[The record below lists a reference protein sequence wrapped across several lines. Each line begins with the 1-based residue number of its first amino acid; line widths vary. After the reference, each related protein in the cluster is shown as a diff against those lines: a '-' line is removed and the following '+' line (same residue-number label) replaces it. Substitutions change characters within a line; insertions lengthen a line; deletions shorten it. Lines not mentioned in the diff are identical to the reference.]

1 MKVAI
6 AIHRV
11 RPTGGQDRYAL
22 ELARRLVAPAALDL
36 ITIGAEGK
44 LPPEVG
50 IKLVRAPRRPML
62 VTAPLFR
69 RGAAAFVRAGGYDVV
84 HSVGGALPGAS
95 VITAQFC
102 AAEWQLLSPWSGW
115 YQRLVSAQAVR
126 DERATYRHP
135 NLAAV
140 IAVSR
145 RTAEEV
151 KRHYGPL
158 KVPVYVVP
166 NGVDLEA
173 FAPRPEAHVLR
184 GRPRLLFV
192 GAFGRKGLDIA
203 IRALA
208 RLRNDA
214 ELRAVGSGDVA
225 FYRRLAA
232 SLGVADKVTIEPPR
246 PEIQAAFAA
255 ADVFLFPTRYEPFG
269 MVIAEALAS
278 GVPVVTSSRAGAADL
293 IRDGESGWVVA
304 DPEDAA
310 AFAVAVDRI
319 FDDPAGWP
327 AMARAA
333 RDAVRG
339 LTWDSVAAQTLEVY
353 RGVTGGPAPRVP
365 RSSSPGIAPGVAAGA

>member
-1 MKVAI
+1 MKVAL
-6 AIHRV
+6 ALHRV

-22 ELARRLVAPAALDL
+22 ELARRLAAPAALDL
-36 ITIGAEGK
+36 ITIGAEGD
-44 LPPEVG
+44 LPPGVG
-50 IKLVRAPRRPML
+50 VKLVRAPLRPML

-69 RGAAAFVRAGGYDVV
+69 RGAAAIARAGGYDVV

-102 AAEWQLLSPWSGW
+102 AAEWRRLSPRSGW

-126 DERATYRHP
+126 DEQAAYAHP
-135 NLAAV
+135 SLAAV

-145 RTAEEV
+145 RTAEEI

-158 KVPVYVVP
+158 TVPVYVVP
-166 NGVDLEA
+166 NGVDLAA
-173 FAPRPEAHVLR
+173 FAPPAEPHVIR
-184 GRPRLLFV
+184 GRRRLLFV
-192 GAFGRKGLDIA
+192 GAFERKGLDVA

-214 ELRAVGSGDVA
+214 ELRAVGSGDA
-225 FYRRLAA
+225 PFHRRLAA
-232 SLGVADKVTIEPPR
+232 SLGVADRVTIEPP
-246 PEIQAAFAA
+246 QADIAKAFAA

-278 GVPVVTSSRAGAADL
+278 GVPVVTSGRAGAADL
-293 IRDGESGWVVA
+293 IRDGASGFVVG

-310 AFAVAVDRI
+310 AFAAAVDRI
-319 FDDPAGWP
+319 LDDPAGWP
-327 AMARAA
+327 AMAHAA
-333 RDAVRG
+333 RHAVQS

-365 RSSSPGIAPGVAAGA
+365 RSSLPGVAPGAVAGA

>member
-22 ELARRLVAPAALDL
+22 ELARRLASPAALDL
-36 ITIGAEGK
+36 ITIGAEGD

-69 RGAAAFVRAGGYDVV
+69 RRAAALASAGGYDVV

-102 AAEWQLLSPWSGW
+102 AAEWQRLSPRSGW

-126 DERATYRHP
+126 DERAAYGHP

-166 NGVDLEA
+166 NGVDLAA
-173 FAPRPEAHVLR
+173 FAPRAEAR
-184 GRPRLLFV
+184 ASGGRRRLLFV
-192 GAFGRKGLDIA
+192 GAFERKGLDTA

-214 ELRAVGSGDVA
+214 ELLAVGGGDVP
-225 FYRRLAA
+225 FYRRLAS
-232 SLGVADKVTIEPPR
+232 SLGVADRVTIEPPR
-246 PEIQAAFAA
+246 ADIPAAFAA

-278 GVPVVTSSRAGAADL
+278 GVPVVTSGRAGAADL
-293 IRDGESGWVVA
+293 IRDGASGWVVG

-310 AFAVAVDRI
+310 AFAIAVDRI
-319 FDDPAGWP
+319 LDDPAGWP
-327 AMARAA
+327 EMSRAA

-339 LTWDSVAAQTLEVY
+339 LTWDAVAAQTLEVY

-365 RSSSPGIAPGVAAGA
+365 RSSFPGIAPGAVAGA

>member
-1 MKVAI
+1 MRVAI

-22 ELARRLVAPAALDL
+22 ELARRLADAATLDL
-36 ITIGAEGK
+36 ITIAAEGS
-44 LPPEVG
+44 LPGAVTVRR
-50 IKLVRAPRRPML
+50 VRAPLRPML
-62 VTAPLFR
+62 LTAPLYR
-69 RGAAAFVRAGGYDVV
+69 RRAAVLAGAGGYDVV
-84 HSVGGALPGAS
+84 HSVGGALPGAG

-102 AAEWQLLSPWSGW
+102 AAEWRRVNPHAGV

-126 DERATYRHP
+126 DERAAYRHP

-158 KVPVYVVP
+158 AVPVYVVP
-166 NGVDLEA
+166 NAVDLEVFRPSA
-173 FAPRPEAHVLR
+173 APRAR
-184 GRPRLLFV
+184 SGRARLLFV
-192 GAFGRKGLDIA
+192 GAFERKGLDVA

-208 RLRNDA
+208 QLKSDA
-214 ELRAVGSGDVA
+214 ELLAVGAGDVEA
-225 FYRRLAA
+225 CRRLAA
-232 SLGVADKVTIEPPR
+232 SLGVAGRVTIVPPR
-246 PEIQAAFAA
+246 ADIPAAFAA

-278 GVPVVTSSRAGAADL
+278 GVPVVTSSRAGASDL
-293 IRDGESGWVVA
+293 IRNGTSGWVVD

-310 AFAVAVDRI
+310 GFAAAVDRVLA
-319 FDDPAGWP
+319 DPAGWP
-327 AMARAA
+327 ELSRAA
-333 RDAVRG
+333 RDAVRN

-365 RSSSPGIAPGVAAGA
+365 RSSFPGIAPGAMAGA